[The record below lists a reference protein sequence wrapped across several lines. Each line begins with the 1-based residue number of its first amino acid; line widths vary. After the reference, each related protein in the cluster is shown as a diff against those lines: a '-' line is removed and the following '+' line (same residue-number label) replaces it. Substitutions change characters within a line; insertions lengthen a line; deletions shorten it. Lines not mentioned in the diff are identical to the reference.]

1 MNLSDSTTPQ
11 IPTVEV
17 TRWTLPIVAHS
28 EELNSE
34 CDMPALPTAEE
45 IAVWE
50 EEGRQKGYEE
60 GYKSGL
66 QAGRDAGEAEIRNII
81 EQISSLID
89 SLDQPFRQLDEQVEN
104 ELMLIIVTLAQ
115 QLVRREIRHEPGE
128 IIGVIRESM
137 ALLPANDRSVRVNLH
152 PDDAALIRETLASS
166 DNDRNWT
173 LVEDPLITRGGCRI
187 GTEVSKIDVTLEARL
202 ASLAATMLGGEREG
216 D

>member
-1 MNLSDSTTPQ
+1 MNLSDSTTPPA
-11 IPTVEV
+11 PTVEV
-17 TRWTLPIVAHS
+17 TRWKLPVVTHS

-34 CDMPALPTAEE
+34 SDLPAPPTAEE

-50 EEGRQKGYEE
+50 EEGRQRGYEE
-60 GYKSGL
+60 GYKIGL
-66 QAGRDAGEAEIRNII
+66 QAGRDAGDAEVRNII

-89 SLDQPFRQLDEQVEN
+89 SLDQPFKQLDEQVEN
-104 ELMLIIVTLAQ
+104 ELMLIIVALAQ
-115 QLVRREIRHEPGE
+115 QLVRRELRHEPGE
-128 IIGVIRESM
+128 IIAVIRESM